1 MLGKLL
7 KYEFRYYIKRFIAMF
22 AVVIGAAALI
32 RILFLSY
39 GVSFDDFYSS
49 YNLAARESEVFSV
62 LFSLLQMIL
71 SVSASVLS
79 VYAIAGAVSRFHT
92 SLYTDEGYLMNTLP
106 VSSETHLLS
115 KLISAIA
122 CYAASMGVIFGAN
135 VLAYGAEVYHSNISF
150 SFITLLFEGEEPS
163 TIAVTILLT
172 FFIFL
177 AFILMCYMCE
187 SIRNKSGGKRGAA
200 VALGTL
206 LVFLNFV
213 VMVFVMAFFEVL
225 SGDDVSGMTFFI
237 VSTVYYA
244 VVSAVLFII
253 TNNLIK
259 NHLNLE

>member
-1 MLGKLL
+1 
-7 KYEFRYYIKRFIAMF
+7 MF
-22 AVVIGAAALI
+22 AVVIGSAALI
-32 RILFLSY
+32 RILFLTY
-39 GVSFDDFYSS
+39 GVSLDDYYYSTYYKIS
-49 YNLAARESEVFSV
+49 QDDKTFTFLS
-62 LFSLLQMIL
+62 SLLQMIL
-71 SVSASVLS
+71 SISASVLS
-79 VYAIAGAVSRFHT
+79 VYAIFGAVSRFHT

-122 CYAASMGVIFGAN
+122 CYAVSMGVIFGAN
-135 VLAYGAEVYHSNISF
+135 VLAYGTRNHLSSISLIT
-150 SFITLLFEGEEPS
+150 FILEATETSETALF
-163 TIAVTILLT
+163 ILCA
-172 FFIFL
+172 FFVFL

-187 SIRNKSGGKRGAA
+187 SLRNKSGGKKGTA

-206 LVFLNFV
+206 LVFLNFM
-213 VMVFVMAFFEVL
+213 VMAFVMGFFEVL
-225 SGDDVSGMTFFI
+225 SSDENSMTSMI